1 MKKNIENIKLI
12 VPGWL
17 NTDIVWI
24 WVPEIVWKGEL
35 ASWWVCRIWPW
46 WKSRNIAAMAAILLW
61 ENKVAMIWKT
71 SKDEFWLWR
80 KPVEA
85 LEKNGVNIDF
95 IKILDFEET
104 WKMPWIALIPVDKDW
119 NNQIYSIPWINEDF
133 SEKDIDDA
141 EEIFKIAWDLK
152 WTAAYSLEM
161 PFKTVLH
168 AMDKADKF
176 WLKNI
181 FDPWWMEKNKNY
193 SELFKRDIF
202 LIKPNE
208 HEAKMLTWVEVK
220 DFETA
225 ENSAKVFFE
234 KWIKNVLIT
243 AWKDWAYFFKSWGN
257 TENCLENN
265 FKKHYEIP
273 DLKKVENPELGL
285 NIKDET
291 WCWDQTM
298 ATLCSFLS
306 KWYEIEKS
314 IEIAIL
320 SWTLQFHKAW
330 IWEIK
335 ILDIERYIKL

>member
-1 MKKNIENIKLI
+1 MKNKNISLI

-24 WVPEIVWKGEL
+24 WVPEIVWKWEL
-35 ASWWVCRIWPW
+35 ASWWVCKIWPW

-61 ENKVAMIWKT
+61 KDKVAMIWKT
-71 SKDEFWLWR
+71 SRDEFWLWK

-85 LEKNGVNIDF
+85 LEKNWVNTDF

-141 EEIFKIAWDLK
+141 KKIFEVAWKNSWTIAF
-152 WTAAYSLEM
+152 SLEM
-161 PFKTVLH
+161 PFETVIH
-168 AMDKADKF
+168 AMKKAEEF
-176 WLKNI
+176 WLKII
-181 FDPWWMEKNKNY
+181 FDPWWMEKNKDY
-193 SELFKRDIF
+193 SEIFEQKIF
-202 LIKPNE
+202 LMKPNE
-208 HEAKMLTWVEVK
+208 HEAKMLTWIEVK

-225 ENSAKVFFE
+225 EESAKVFFE

-243 AWKDWAYFFKSWGN
+243 AWKYWAYFFNS
-257 TENCLENN
+257 ENN
-265 FKKHYEIP
+265 FKKHFEIP
-273 DLKKVENPELGL
+273 EVEDSEFH
-285 NIKDET
+285 DET

-306 KWYEIEKS
+306 KWYDVEKA

-320 SWTLQFHKAW
+320 SWTLQFHKW
-330 IWEIK
+330 GIWEIFVW
-335 ILDIERYIKL
+335 DIEKYIEL